1 MRFDAFALQRVGHWF
16 YKKRIPFLPHA
27 FDLLIFLLFNS
38 SVPHK
43 IVIGK
48 GSKCAYRGMSVL
60 IHERAVIGENVTVG
74 AHVVIGGRVGY
85 NVPVIEDDVFISPN
99 ACIMGDVRI
108 GKGSIIGA
116 GAVVV
121 ESCPPNSRVVAPKA
135 RLL

>member
-1 MRFDAFALQRVGHWF
+1 MRFDAFAVQRLGHWL
-16 YKKRIPFLPHA
+16 YKKRVPVFPYLFDMLVFL
-27 FDLLIFLLFNS
+27 FFNS
-38 SVPHK
+38 SISHK
-43 IVIGK
+43 TVIGK

-121 ESCPPNSRVVAPKA
+121 DSCPSNSRVVAPKA